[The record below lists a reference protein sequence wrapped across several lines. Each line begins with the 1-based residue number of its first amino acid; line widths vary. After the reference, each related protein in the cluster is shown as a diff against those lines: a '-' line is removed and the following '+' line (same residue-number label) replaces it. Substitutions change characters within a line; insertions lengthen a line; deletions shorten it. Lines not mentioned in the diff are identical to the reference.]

1 MRTVGLTEEIGA
13 RVIKHGALLQVV
25 GPVGDRHRGA
35 ATIQIETEQLLK
47 AALQMPQSD
56 FEQFVSRLFSIK
68 ARERAPVLSER
79 EAELLQKIYLGLP
92 PATQQRLNELIKKR
106 QSYTITEDELQELN
120 MLTNQVELFDAER
133 LQHLTELAHLR
144 NVTLVAL
151 IRQLGIKPV
160 PHD

>member
-1 MRTVGLTEEIGA
+1 M
-13 RVIKHGALLQVV
+13 
-25 GPVGDRHRGA
+25 P
-35 ATIQIETEQLLK
+35 TIQIETEQLLK

-56 FEQFVSRLFSIK
+56 FEHFVSRLFSIK

-92 PATQQRLNELIKKR
+92 SATQQRLNELIKKR

-144 NVTLVAL
+144 NVTLVDL